1 MNINKN
7 FVDNNNGEIYM
18 KKIIVSV
25 LLVLLVGVS
34 TIMGTYAVI
43 INVVSDNGVDKIV
56 NVINIK
62 DLLSDDNGNYNST
75 YYDVRDELNISDS
88 EMDVLMNSSYLN
100 DSLKIVLDNVVSYK
114 LRGGTKL
121 SNDDIYINKEED
133 INNPKLTN
141 VFPNIV
147 EKTKVDENGL
157 EYFIK
162 VTDNINQKNE
172 SKSKIAEKIF
182 SFKKPIVT
190 YSLIFICIL
199 VFILMYVL
207 GNGSTDNYTLLVF
220 GANVDTLTKN
230 GDYYRLFT
238 SMFLHIG
245 ILHLLCNMYSLY
257 IIGKEV
263 ENVFGKVKYLIIYL
277 LSGIAGSILS
287 LAFNHNTICAGA
299 SGAIFGLLGALLYFG
314 FHFRLYLSEALKTR
328 IIPVIILNLIIG
340 FAVPGIDVAC
350 HIGGLI
356 GGFLSAMTVGIPDID
371 NKKDKVN
378 GIILLLIFIG
388 FMAYL
393 IFK

>member
-1 MNINKN
+1 MEDIVFKSDDLVVMSLINYFITEKN
-7 FVDNNNGEIYM
+7 YNPMIIHGLNDEIWLENLNEDY
-18 KKIIVSV
+18 KIVRIVSHHIHNKEQLDFDKFKLSRIVKQVKKKTLSFKVKV
-25 LLVLLVGVS
+25 LSIYTHLE
-34 TIMGTYAVI
+34 
-43 INVVSDNGVDKIV
+43 DDKI
-56 NVINIK
+56 
-62 DLLSDDNGNYNST
+62 
-75 YYDVRDELNISDS
+75 
-88 EMDVLMNSSYLN
+88 
-100 DSLKIVLDNVVSYK
+100 
-114 LRGGTKL
+114 L

-314 FHFRLYLSEALKTR
+314 YYYRTYLGATLTR
-328 IIPVIILNLIIG
+328 SIIPVIVLNLIIG
-340 FAVPGIDVAC
+340 FTSSGIDNAA
-350 HIGGLI
+350 HIGGLV
-356 GGFLSAMTVGIPDID
+356 GGILIAMAVGVPDKSNNN
-371 NKKDKVN
+371 NKIN
-378 GIILLLIFIG
+378 GIVLSLIYFGFII
-388 FMAYL
+388 YL
-393 IFK
+393 SFFR

>member
-1 MNINKN
+1 MEDIVFKSDDLVVMSLINYFITEKN
-7 FVDNNNGEIYM
+7 YNPMIIHGLNDEIWLENLNEDY
-18 KKIIVSV
+18 KIVRIVSHHIHNKEQLDFDKFKLSRIVKQVKKKTLSFKVKV
-25 LLVLLVGVS
+25 LSIYTDLE
-34 TIMGTYAVI
+34 
-43 INVVSDNGVDKIV
+43 DDKI
-56 NVINIK
+56 
-62 DLLSDDNGNYNST
+62 
-75 YYDVRDELNISDS
+75 
-88 EMDVLMNSSYLN
+88 
-100 DSLKIVLDNVVSYK
+100 
-114 LRGGTKL
+114 L

-314 FHFRLYLSEALKTR
+314 YYYRTYLGATLTR
-328 IIPVIILNLIIG
+328 SILPVIVLNLIIG
-340 FAVPGIDVAC
+340 FTSSGIDNAA
-350 HIGGLI
+350 HIGGLV
-356 GGFLSAMTVGIPDID
+356 GGILIAMAVGVPDKSNNN
-371 NKKDKVN
+371 NKIN
-378 GIILLLIFIG
+378 GIVLSLIYFGFII
-388 FMAYL
+388 YL
-393 IFK
+393 SFFK